1 MEAILRIYSKITHR
15 KGRSS
20 ESVKSSTNNYLIEP
34 FYAGI
39 AGFATFLFFL
49 FLIETLMHFSGI
61 SHKFVFGTKEVSIA
75 SIGFALQFISRI
87 LKNFN

>member
-1 MEAILRIYSKITHR
+1 MEAILRIYSKIINR
-15 KGRSS
+15 KGSTS
-20 ESVKSSTNNYLIEP
+20 VTVKSSAYNYFIEP

-39 AGFATFLFFL
+39 TGFAFFMFFL
-49 FLIETLMHFSGI
+49 FLIETFMHFSGI
-61 SHKFVFGTKEVSIA
+61 SHEFVFGTKEVSIA